1 MLLPKRCAL
10 FRVRLSE
17 TNSFYV
23 IDFDTVQPYEMEQ
36 FPLPFVMH
44 MAHGSD
50 IRRAFERITTIW
62 SGLEPGKLLQCR
74 AKIYALLDTLL
85 QLNENSAYHI
95 DLAFINEAVAFI
107 HENYMQPELYIGQ
120 IAERISESQLRRLFR
135 KFFICP
141 RMSTCLTFAWHMQGS
156 ALQPHSERG
165 GLRVLRYYFCRVQA
179 ADRLISHSAGYHNG
193 AKFCHHVIF
202 IIFLRISSLGSVQF
216 L

>member
-1 MLLPKRCAL
+1 MLLFPKDVPYSG
-10 FRVRLSE
+10 VRLSE

-23 IDFDTVQPYEMEQ
+23 IDFDTVQPDEIEQ

-44 MAHGSD
+44 MAQGSD

-107 HENYMQPELYIGQ
+107 HENYMQPELYISQ
-120 IAERISESQLRRLFR
+120 IAERMCISESQLRRLFQKVFHLSPHEYLLNVRMAHARDLLLYSR
-135 KFFICP
+135 KPI
-141 RMSTCLTFAWHMQGS
+141 
-156 ALQPHSERG
+156 SEIAEACG
-165 GLRVLRYYFCRVQA
+165 FNSLYYFCRVFKQQTGLTPSQFR
-179 ADRLISHSAGYHNG
+179 RL
-193 AKFCHHVIF
+193 
-202 IIFLRISSLGSVQF
+202 
-216 L
+216 